1 MAESF
6 LVQEEDG
13 TSKYILE
20 DSSGDLILEESGPPS
35 TGGAVFD
42 DFASLYAAHLSL

>member
-13 TSKYILE
+13 TSKYIVE

-35 TGGAVFD
+35 VGGGLSD
-42 DFASLYAAHLSL
+42 DFASVYAAHLSL

>member
-13 TSKYILE
+13 TSRFVLE
-20 DSSGDLILEESGPPS
+20 DSSGDLILEESGAPS
-35 TGGAVFD
+35 SGGVIVD